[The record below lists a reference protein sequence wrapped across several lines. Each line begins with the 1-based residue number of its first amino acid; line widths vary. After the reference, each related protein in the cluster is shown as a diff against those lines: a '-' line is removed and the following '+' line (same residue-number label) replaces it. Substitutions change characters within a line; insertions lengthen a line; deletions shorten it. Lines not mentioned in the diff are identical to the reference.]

1 MNVFGKDS
9 FYICGVKAIMR
20 EIAKRH
26 RSHSPPLN
34 LCIYVTAGMDLA
46 EMFSYLTQ
54 HPPHN
59 YAIFISPDR
68 YFSILKRLYPDLTIL
83 CLSERLAVS
92 ELRQALTVMET
103 LQAQNAAVSDTQN
116 LFKFTRAEQQIMRLT
131 LRGYSIDEIA
141 SMRSV
146 SPSTV
151 SVQRSGL
158 MKRTGTKSIQEL
170 CVLYSSGALN
180 SAT

>member
-9 FYICGVKAIMR
+9 FYICGVKAILQ
-20 EIAKRH
+20 EIAKQR
-26 RSHSPPLN
+26 RSHSPPLDR
-34 LCIYVTAGMDLA
+34 CIYVTTGMDLA
-46 EMFSYLTQ
+46 EMFSCMTQ

-59 YAIFISPDR
+59 YAIFISPER
-68 YFSILKRLYPDLTIL
+68 YFYILKRLYPDLTIL
-83 CLSERLAVS
+83 CLPEQLTVS

-103 LQAQNAAVSDTQN
+103 LQVQNAAVNNAQN
-116 LFKFTRAEQQIMRLT
+116 LFKFTQAEQQIMRLT

-141 SMRSV
+141 SIRSV

-180 SAT
+180 MAT